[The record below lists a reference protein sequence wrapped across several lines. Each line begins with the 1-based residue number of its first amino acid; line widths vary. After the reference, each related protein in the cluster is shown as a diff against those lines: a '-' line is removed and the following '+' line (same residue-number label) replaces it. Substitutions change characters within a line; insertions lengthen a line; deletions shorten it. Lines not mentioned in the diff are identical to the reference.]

1 MPLVK
6 IMHIYPFYKR
16 LPIFFR
22 VNESL
27 SKTINELK
35 EEIEKLKGTLQEE
48 TNAKDSAVN
57 EASQKNMA
65 GI

>member
-1 MPLVK
+1 MLLVK

-16 LPIFFR
+16 LSIFFR

-27 SKTINELK
+27 SNTINELK